1 MGGAALYSLDWRF
14 SPDVRCFHGVFSAFF
29 DTVHIGILAYL
40 PVSNFAYVI
49 IDPPLYNLILRE
61 IMIEK
66 NLSIELLKF
75 NDCPSWHEVLK
86 DLETTQE
93 EVGKLILNT
102 HWHN

>member
-1 MGGAALYSLDWRF
+1 
-14 SPDVRCFHGVFSAFF
+14 
-29 DTVHIGILAYL
+29 
-40 PVSNFAYVI
+40 
-49 IDPPLYNLILRE
+49 
-61 IMIEK
+61 MIEK

-102 HWHN
+102 HWHTKHVSVLKQKG